1 MLDVA
6 IMIEGQDGVNWQRW
20 QRIVRAVE
28 DLGFAGLFRSDHFLN
43 PTPPNLDSLE
53 LWASLTWLASNTTR
67 IQFGP
72 LVTPVSFRDPRIT
85 AWTAAAV
92 DDLSGGRLVLGL
104 GAGWQER
111 EHRSFGFQ
119 LPPLGPRFAR
129 LEEALQVVQLLLRGD
144 GPVSFEG
151 RYYRLD
157 QAELRPRPRQ
167 RGGPPILIGGNGR
180 QRTLPLAARYADEW
194 NAVSAPLERISEL
207 NAELDRLL
215 EANGRRPAD
224 VRRSYMATVVHGR
237 DHAELER
244 RLRGRD
250 AQELRA
256 RGAIVGTTD
265 AILQHVEQLAA
276 AGIQRVML
284 RWLDLDDLDGLEAL
298 ARAILPHL
306 PGTSG

>member
-6 IMIEGQDGVNWQRW
+6 IMIEGQDGVNWGRW
-20 QRIVRAVE
+20 QRIGRAVE

-43 PTPPNLDSLE
+43 PNPPNLDSLE
-53 LWASLTWLASNTTR
+53 LWTSLTWLANHTTR

-72 LVTPVSFRDPRIT
+72 LVTPMSFRDPRIT

-111 EHRSFGFQ
+111 EHRSFGFE

-129 LEEALQVVQLLLRGD
+129 LEEALQVVRLLLRSAE
-144 GPVSFEG
+144 PVSFQG

-157 QAELRPRPRQ
+157 KAQLLPRPR
-167 RGGPPILIGGNGR
+167 RPGGPPILIGGNGLK
-180 QRTLPLAARYADEW
+180 RTLPLAARYADEW
-194 NAVSAPLERISEL
+194 NAVSAPVERIAEL

-215 EANGRRPAD
+215 AANGRRPSE
-224 VRRSYMATVVHGR
+224 VRRSYMATVVYGR
-237 DHAELER
+237 DRAELER

-250 AQELRA
+250 EVELRE
-256 RGAIVGTTD
+256 RGALVGTTG
-265 AILQHVEQLAA
+265 AILEQLEQLAA

-284 RWLDLDDLDGLEAL
+284 RWLDLDDLGGLEAL
-298 ARAILPHL
+298 AREILPRVHQR
-306 PGTSG
+306 SE